1 MVSTF
6 IRNIQNNIKSMP
18 NRMGVVISSRG
29 KNTYVIDFVFYFN
42 ERELVE
48 S

>member
-18 NRMGVVISSRG
+18 DRIRVVISNGG